1 MDAERERQE
10 DEERKENIVREG
22 REGGVSPILVFVS
35 LCVYAFVCMCVCVCV
50 KRLQILEVSR
60 DTSIFLL
67 CMCERVGW
75 RKKQLA
81 ENKLNIQHSIFDS
94 EHSVSMSAGTS
105 CTWHK

>member
-22 REGGVSPILVFVS
+22 REGVSPILVFVS

-50 KRLQILEVSR
+50 KRLQIPEVSR
-60 DTSIFLL
+60 DTSTFLL

-81 ENKLNIQHSIFDS
+81 ENS
-94 EHSVSMSAGTS
+94 
-105 CTWHK
+105 